1 MRRIAVTGPAL
12 GGVSAVAA
20 ALSEA
25 LPDVS
30 VVEWTARCRQRPDVV
45 VFVVSA
51 AAPMTGSQAAI
62 LETVLAATGRVA
74 VVAAVSR
81 IDLHR
86 AWADV
91 LEINRGMWAAGRVA
105 IPWVGV
111 AADPD
116 LGERR
121 IDDLV
126 DAVRRCPVVCA
137 PRAAVPSRPR
147 RRVGDRAEVIL
158 RRADL
163 AQARLRINGRIRTG
177 CAELRTELQ
186 RQAGRC
192 TRRGL
197 ADFGERAL
205 AAANLAVA
213 EWDEAITAEFDA
225 ILAGVGVGVG
235 VGAGAGVDPTEPIP
249 PIAARAP
256 EGADPTEVRLT
267 VLIGSVFG
275 LGAALTAGRLA
286 AGLAAGWTS
295 AGAAVVGLGLALGV
309 IHSRRLL
316 SERAAM
322 LRWVADVLTGAR
334 QVLEERAASRAL
346 AAEVALGLAH
356 AAD

>member
-12 GGVSAVAA
+12 AGVSAVAA

-25 LPDVS
+25 LPDVG

-51 AAPMTGSQAAI
+51 AAPMTESQAAI
-62 LETVLAATGRVA
+62 LESVLAATGRVA
-74 VVAAVSR
+74 VVAAVSK

-91 LEINRGMWAAGRVA
+91 LEVNRGMWAAGRVA

-137 PRAAVPSRPR
+137 ARGAVPNRPP

-163 AQARLRINGRIRTG
+163 AQARLRVNGRIRTG

-197 ADFGERAL
+197 AHFGERAL
-205 AAANLAVA
+205 AAANLALA

-225 ILAGVGVGVG
+225 ILAG

-275 LGAALTAGRLA
+275 LGVALTAGRLA

-295 AGAAVVGLGLALGV
+295 AGAAVVGLALALGV

-334 QVLEERAASRAL
+334 QMLEERAASRAL